1 MTARQARDLVTR
13 ARAGGPRSDTGPSPS
28 APPATGS
35 HFVVLVKP
43 EVMTPSA
50 APEAVA
56 EAVRVLG
63 EAEVDVRRAAVVP
76 AGEFAR
82 RGYLLLHYPRLHR
95 LAADGPAVLT
105 SGARR
110 ELRSLTAAT
119 GTGDVLGAYEAMTR
133 EAALTPQA
141 LDERCREA
149 GIHKLDSGSYAS
161 VTEPAGGP
169 VIVLNGFLPAL
180 AEGYTGAGAAASVGL
195 LECHSHREI
204 DALRGEVLGALHP
217 ARAAPGSLRGALGA
231 LARSR
236 GIAVSEGRNAVHLSA
251 GHLEGMF
258 QAWRYFAAA
267 DGRGIESTAFGASLA
282 ERGVPAASVAE
293 LAADRN
299 LTEDSGETF
308 SPHGATEGLRRED
321 ALDRVRAWA
330 TGKGLGTT

>member
-1 MTARQARDLVTR
+1 MTPRQAGDLVTR
-13 ARAGGPRSDTGPSPS
+13 TRAGGPRTDTGPSS
-28 APPATGS
+28 TAPPTTGS

-50 APEAVA
+50 APEATA

-105 SGARR
+105 SAARR
-110 ELRSLTAAT
+110 ELRSLMGTT
-119 GTGDVLGAYEAMTR
+119 GTGDVLGPYEAMTR
-133 EAALTPQA
+133 EANLAPQA
-141 LDERCREA
+141 LDERCRDA
-149 GIHKLDSGSYAS
+149 GIHRLGSGSYAS
-161 VTEPAGGP
+161 VTELDGRP

-180 AEGYTGAGAAASVGL
+180 AEGYTRSGAFVGL
-195 LECHSHREI
+195 LECHSGREI

-217 ARAAPGSLRGALGA
+217 ARATPSSLRGTLGA

-258 QAWRYFAAA
+258 QVWRYFAAA

-282 ERGVPAASVAE
+282 ERGVPAESVTE
-293 LAADRN
+293 LAADHN
-299 LTEDSGETF
+299 LTEDSGESF

-321 ALDRVRAWA
+321 ALDHVRAWA
-330 TGKGLGTT
+330 TGKGLETT

>member
-1 MTARQARDLVTR
+1 MVTPRQASDLVTR
-13 ARAGGPRSDTGPSPS
+13 ARAGGPRTDTGPSS
-28 APPATGS
+28 TAPPTTGS
-35 HFVVLVKP
+35 HFVVLIKP

-50 APEAVA
+50 APEATA
-56 EAVRVLG
+56 EAVRVLA

-110 ELRSLTAAT
+110 ELRSLMGTT
-119 GTGDVLGAYEAMTR
+119 GTGDVLGPYEAMTR
-133 EAALTPQA
+133 EADLTPRA
-141 LDERCREA
+141 LDERCRDA
-149 GIHKLDSGSYAS
+149 GIHRLGSGSYAS
-161 VTEPAGGP
+161 VTELTGRP

-180 AEGYTGAGAAASVGL
+180 AEGYTGSGALVAL
-195 LECHSHREI
+195 LECHSRREI
-204 DALRGEVLGALHP
+204 EALRGEVLGALHP
-217 ARAAPGSLRGALGA
+217 ARAAPGSLRGTLGA

-258 QAWRYFAAA
+258 QAWRYFAAV
-267 DGRGIESTAFGASLA
+267 DGRGIGSTAFGASLA
-282 ERGVPAASVAE
+282 ERGVPAESVTE
-293 LAADRN
+293 LAADHN

-321 ALDRVRAWA
+321 ALDHVRAWA